1 MVEHYCMDIMR
12 ELEKYELG
20 VLNLCRDETQREKLR
35 KKLEKRSKPLDPYE
49 LKKLESKIEKI
60 NG

>member
-1 MVEHYCMDIMR
+1 MR
-12 ELEKYELG
+12 ELEKYEIG
-20 VLNLCRDETQREKLR
+20 VLNLCKDSVIKEKLR

-49 LKKLESKIEKI
+49 LKKLETKIEKI

>member
-1 MVEHYCMDIMR
+1 MDIMR

>member
-20 VLNLCRDETQREKLR
+20 VLNLCRDEPQREKLR

>member
-1 MVEHYCMDIMR
+1 MR

-20 VLNLCRDETQREKLR
+20 VLNLCRDEAKREKLR